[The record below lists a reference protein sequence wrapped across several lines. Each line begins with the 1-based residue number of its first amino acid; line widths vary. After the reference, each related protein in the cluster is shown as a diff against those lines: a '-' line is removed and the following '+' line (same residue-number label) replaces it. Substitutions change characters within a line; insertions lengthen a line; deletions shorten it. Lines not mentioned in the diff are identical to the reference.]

1 MQRSAVTQG
10 IRGTMSSD
18 QEAPQREL
26 PRTDVDGDFR
36 QSDLLRAL
44 IDSLPDLV
52 FFKDTRSVYL
62 GCNKAFERFFGHTER
77 DIVGKTD
84 FDFVAPEQAR
94 EFQANDAAMLA
105 LESVRI
111 NEESV
116 LAADGQ
122 LLHLET
128 LKTPLRDA
136 SGTIRGLIGVA
147 RDIGERRHFRAELEA
162 MNADLERRVAERT
175 AELLAANEQL
185 SQAMGQL
192 VEAEK
197 LAALGSLVAGV
208 AHELN
213 TPLGNARVVAT
224 TLQSRVAAFE
234 GSLAEP
240 SGLKRSTLQA
250 FLRDARDA
258 ADLLARSHE
267 RASLLISQFKS
278 VAIDQTSE
286 RRRSF
291 TLGEIFEELLAPFRP
306 QLRAANVA
314 IQVNLESEMTL
325 DSYPGPLE
333 QVFANLIQNSLLHA
347 YSDPGRAETG
357 TICINARDLGDFV
370 EVRFADDGSGMT
382 DAVAAHAFEP
392 FYTTKLGA
400 GGSGLGLAIVR
411 NIVRGVLGGE
421 IAFDGKHRTGNSRG
435 TAFLIRLHKVAPR
448 REEVTQ

>member
-1 MQRSAVTQG
+1 MPESEVSQG
-10 IRGTMSSD
+10 TRGTVMPD
-18 QEAPQREL
+18 EDVPNRE
-26 PRTDVDGDFR
+26 PSRAEVDTDFR

-52 FFKDTRSVYL
+52 FFKDTESVYL
-62 GCNKAFERFFGHTER
+62 GCNKAFERFFGHPER

-84 FDFVAPEQAR
+84 FDFVGVEQAR
-94 EFQANDAAMLA
+94 EFQANDVAMLA
-105 LESVRI
+105 LESGRI

-116 LAADGQ
+116 LSADGQ
-122 LLHLET
+122 ILHLET
-128 LKTPLRDA
+128 LKTPLRD
-136 SGTIRGLIGVA
+136 SKGRIRGLIGVA
-147 RDIGERRHFRAELEA
+147 REIGERRRFRAELEA

-224 TLQSRVAAFE
+224 TLQSRVTAFE
-234 GSLAEP
+234 ASLAEP
-240 SGLKRSTLQA
+240 SGLKRSTLMA
-250 FLRDARDA
+250 FLQYARDS

-286 RRRSF
+286 RRRTF
-291 TLGEIFEELLAPFRP
+291 TLGEMFEELLAPFKP

-314 IQVNLESEMTL
+314 IELTVEREVTL
-325 DSYPGPLE
+325 DSFPGPLE

-347 YSDPGRAETG
+347 YSDPRRSETG
-357 TICINARDLGDFV
+357 TIRIEARDLGDFV
-370 EVRFADDGSGMT
+370 EVRFSDDGSGMT
-382 DAVAAHAFEP
+382 ESVAAHAFEP

-421 IAFDGKHRTGNSRG
+421 IAIDSKHRAGNAPG
-435 TAFLIRLHKVAPR
+435 TSFLMRFRKVAPH

>member
-1 MQRSAVTQG
+1 MRETAVTD
-10 IRGTMSSD
+10 GTTAAMTSD
-18 QEAPQREL
+18 RDLPP
-26 PRTDVDGDFR
+26 PRTDSTDYQ
-36 QSDLLRAL
+36 QSELLRAL

-52 FFKDTRSVYL
+52 FFKDTASVYL
-62 GCNKAFERFFGHTER
+62 GCNKAFERFFGHPEHE
-77 DIVGKTD
+77 IVGKTD
-84 FDFVAPEQAR
+84 FDFVPAEQAR

-105 LESVRI
+105 LESGRI

-116 LAADGQ
+116 LSAEGHI
-122 LLHLET
+122 LHLET

-136 SGTIRGLIGVA
+136 TGKIRGLIGVA
-147 RDIGERRHFRAELEA
+147 RDIGERRRFRAELEA
-162 MNADLERRVAERT
+162 MNADLERRVAART

-224 TLQSRVAAFE
+224 TLQARVASFE
-234 GSLAEP
+234 ASLADP

-258 ADLLARSHE
+258 ADLLASSHD
-267 RASLLISQFKS
+267 RASRLIAQFKA

-286 RRRSF
+286 RRRTF
-291 TLGEIFEELLAPFRP
+291 TLDEMFEELLAPFRP
-306 QLRAANVA
+306 QLRAANVTIQLELEGA
-314 IQVNLESEMTL
+314 ISL

-333 QVFANLIQNSLLHA
+333 QVFANLIQNALLHA
-347 YSDPGRAETG
+347 YADPDRTTVG
-357 TICINARDLGDFV
+357 TITIRASCRNSLV
-370 EVRFADDGSGMT
+370 EIRFADDGVGMT
-382 DAVAAHAFEP
+382 DAVAARAFEP

-421 IAFDGKHRTGNSRG
+421 IVFDGKRRESDSSG
-435 TAFLIRLHKVAPR
+435 TAFVLRLPAVAPR
-448 REEVTQ
+448 REEGAQ